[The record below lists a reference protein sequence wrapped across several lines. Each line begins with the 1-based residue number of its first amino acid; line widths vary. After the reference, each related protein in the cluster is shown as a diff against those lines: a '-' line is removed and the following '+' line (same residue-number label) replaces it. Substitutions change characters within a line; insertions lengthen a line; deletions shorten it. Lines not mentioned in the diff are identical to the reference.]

1 MPETKAHFIDTNI
14 WLYSLLDTGE
24 AEKTE
29 AAQALIKSSEA
40 IVSPQIISE
49 VCANLVKKA
58 KMPEEEIRKFI
69 EGIYAKHRV
78 TEYDMRV
85 FLAASELREEY
96 SLFLGQS
103 DCFRRVSLRC
113 RGHLFR
119 RHAGRFTCSRN
130 GANHQP
136 LEMKHG

>member
-40 IVSPQIISE
+40 IVSPQVISE

-78 TEYDMRV
+78 TEYYMRV

-96 SLFLGQS
+96 SLS
-103 DCFRRVSLRC
+103 
-113 RGHLFR
+113 
-119 RHAGRFTCSRN
+119 
-130 GANHQP
+130 
-136 LEMKHG
+136 

>member
-1 MPETKAHFIDTNI
+1 MPETKTHFIDANI

-29 AAQALIKSSEA
+29 AAQALIKLSEA
-40 IVSPQIISE
+40 IISTQVINE

-78 TEYDMRV
+78 VELDMRV
-85 FLAASELREEY
+85 FLVASELREEY
-96 SLFLGQS
+96 SLSFWDSLIVSAAFLS
-103 DCFRRVSLRC
+103 
-113 RGHLFR
+113 
-119 RHAGRFTCSRN
+119 
-130 GANHQP
+130 GAEIIYSEDMQDGLLIRETVQIINP
-136 LEMKHG
+136 LK

>member
-40 IVSPQIISE
+40 IVSPQVISE

-96 SLFLGQS
+96 SLSF
-103 DCFRRVSLRC
+103 
-113 RGHLFR
+113 
-119 RHAGRFTCSRN
+119 
-130 GANHQP
+130 
-136 LEMKHG
+136 

>member
-1 MPETKAHFIDTNI
+1 MPETKTHFIDTNI

-40 IVSPQIISE
+40 IVSPQVISE

-69 EGIYAKHRV
+69 EGIYSKHRV

-96 SLFLGQS
+96 SLSHFGT
-103 DCFRRVSLRC
+103 V
-113 RGHLFR
+113 
-119 RHAGRFTCSRN
+119 
-130 GANHQP
+130 
-136 LEMKHG
+136 

>member
-40 IVSPQIISE
+40 IVSPQVISE

-96 SLFLGQS
+96 SLSFWDSLIVSAAFLS
-103 DCFRRVSLRC
+103 
-113 RGHLFR
+113 
-119 RHAGRFTCSRN
+119 
-130 GANHQP
+130 GAEVIYSEDMQDGLLVRETVQIINP
-136 LEMKHG
+136 LK

>member
-40 IVSPQIISE
+40 IVSPQVISE

-96 SLFLGQS
+96 SLSFWDSLI
-103 DCFRRVSLRC
+103 VSAAL
-113 RGHLFR
+113 L
-119 RHAGRFTCSRN
+119 S
-130 GANHQP
+130 GAEVIYSEDMQDGLLVRETVQIINP
-136 LEMKHG
+136 LK

>member
-1 MPETKAHFIDTNI
+1 MPETKAHFIDSNI

-40 IVSPQIISE
+40 IVSPQVISE

-58 KMPEEEIRKFI
+58 KMPEAEIRKFV

-78 TEYDMRV
+78 VEFDTRV
-85 FLAASELREEY
+85 FLFASELREEY
-96 SLFLGQS
+96 ALSFWDSLIVSAAFLSGAEIVYSEDMQ
-103 DCFRRVSLRC
+103 DGLIIRESLQIINP
-113 RGHLFR
+113 FK
-119 RHAGRFTCSRN
+119 S
-130 GANHQP
+130 
-136 LEMKHG
+136 

>member
-96 SLFLGQS
+96 SLSFWDSLIVSAAFLS
-103 DCFRRVSLRC
+103 
-113 RGHLFR
+113 
-119 RHAGRFTCSRN
+119 
-130 GANHQP
+130 GAEVIYSEDMQDGLLVRETVQIINP
-136 LEMKHG
+136 LK

>member
-1 MPETKAHFIDTNI
+1 MPENKAHFVDTNI
-14 WLYSLLDTGE
+14 WLYALLDTGE

-40 IVSPQIISE
+40 IVSPQVISE

-96 SLFLGQS
+96 SLSFWDSLIVSAAFLS
-103 DCFRRVSLRC
+103 
-113 RGHLFR
+113 
-119 RHAGRFTCSRN
+119 
-130 GANHQP
+130 GAEVIYSEDMQDGLLVRETVQIINP
-136 LEMKHG
+136 LK

>member
-29 AAQALIKSSEA
+29 ATQALIKSSEA
-40 IVSPQIISE
+40 IVSPQVINE

-78 TEYDMRV
+78 VELDMRV
-85 FLAASELREEY
+85 FLVASELREEY
-96 SLFLGQS
+96 SLSFWDSLIVSAAFLS
-103 DCFRRVSLRC
+103 
-113 RGHLFR
+113 
-119 RHAGRFTCSRN
+119 
-130 GANHQP
+130 GAEIIYSEDMQDGLVIREALEIINP
-136 LEMKHG
+136 LK